1 MEVFCRWFNL
11 YLETFSLFW
20 LLEHNYKFRWDNPW
34 LKSIKYVMAL
44 LSIGLFRLDPTTA
57 YFSTPN
63 FMLYFSV
70 LAVGGLLFC
79 LLLRGN
85 LACKGLTAIVLMNIL
100 IEIHLFVGTQ
110 LYSHLSSHSQL
121 TYLLLTKGMLAI
133 VLFLMVRFPIHVE
146 YTLPRNYYFLMFLA
160 IVVTLTIRFT
170 TLFLQLDALNNLWLL
185 VLYLALY
192 CTYSKLLQDYG
203 RKVHFELA
211 NNQLSMQIN
220 SWKDIETMYRELR
233 ELRHDLKNHM
243 LYMQALLDQ
252 RDYEALS
259 TYFSQLNDPRLLLKQ
274 VMQTGY
280 PVLDAVLNAKSA
292 QCSMKGIPIDMKV
305 LLSQKIELPAEDLCA
320 ILCNLID
327 NAVEASEHAPVKDIR
342 VEVKAAKGCLWIKV
356 SNRYP
361 CDPREKNPA
370 LATTKENPEQHGMGM
385 QIVRD
390 LAKKHGGQ
398 FRFTFEDGQVVAGVT
413 LPVESSDA
421 SVLAS

>member
-1 MEVFCRWFNL
+1 MEIFCRWSNL
-11 YLETFSLFW
+11 YLEAFSLFW
-20 LLEHNYKFRWDNPW
+20 LLERNYKFRWDTPW
-34 LKSIKYVMAL
+34 LKSVKYLLAL
-44 LSIGLFRLDPTTA
+44 LSIGLFRLDPSTE

-63 FMLYFSV
+63 FTLYFSV

-79 LLLRGN
+79 LLLCGN
-85 LACKGLTAIVLMNIL
+85 LACKGLTAIVLINVL
-100 IEIHLFVGTQ
+100 IEIHLFIGTQ
-110 LYSHLSSHSQL
+110 LYSNLPSHSQL
-121 TYLLLTKGMLAI
+121 IYLLLTKGMLAV
-133 VLFLMVRFPIHVE
+133 VLFLMVRFPIHAE

-170 TLFLQLDALNNLWLL
+170 TLFLRLDALNNLWLL

-203 RKVHFELA
+203 RKVYFELA

-259 TYFSQLNDPRLLLKQ
+259 AYFSQLNDPRLLLKQ
-274 VMQTGY
+274 VMQTGC
-280 PVLDAVLNAKSA
+280 PVLDAVLNTKSA
-292 QCSMKGIPIDMKV
+292 QCSMKGIPVDMKV
-305 LLSQKIELPAEDLCA
+305 LLSQKVELPAEDLCA

-327 NAVEASEHAPVKDIR
+327 NAVEASEHLPVKDIR

-361 CDPREKNPA
+361 CDPREKNPE
-370 LATTKENPEQHGMGM
+370 LATTKENPEQHGIGI

-390 LAKKHGGQ
+390 LAKKHEGQ
-398 FRFTFEDGQVVAGVT
+398 FRFTFEDGHVIAGVT
-413 LPVESSDA
+413 LPMGASDA